1 MKKLEKILNDNGPD
15 DVFIFYSFLLC
26 NRKNQIL
33 VNNKNELRKVF
44 LSESKSINEKFKHLH
59 KHIKKDIKKDLLKS
73 YLYIKSNY
81 FRKGVDSV
89 CKT

>member
-1 MKKLEKILNDNGPD
+1 MKNLKDLLHDNGPD
-15 DVFIFYSFLLC
+15 DVFIFYSFLIF

-33 VNNKNELRKVF
+33 VNNKNELRKAF
-44 LSESKSINEKFKHLH
+44 LSESKSLNKKYKHLQKH
-59 KHIKKDIKKDLLKS
+59 LQKHIKKDLFKS

-81 FRKGVDSV
+81 FKKGVYCV